1 VPSFRK
7 SKYCRIRHLSVS
19 RESKL
24 DGTHGITPK
33 GRACF
38 GNSSLLQNSLEQYVI
53 RRIVDFA
60 LNNQLLVLGFAALL
74 FAGGIAAFHDL
85 PIEAYPD
92 VADNYVEI
100 ITQWPGISAEQIE
113 QQVTIPLEIVMN
125 GIPHVVHLRS
135 FSLFGLS
142 DIKLIFDDESDND
155 WNRERVLERLSQV
168 TLPPNVVP
176 QMGTD
181 WSPVGQI
188 YFFTLHS
195 TNPAYDPMELK
206 SIEDWV
212 IEKSFKAVPNIVDV
226 ASFGGPTRE
235 YQVRVNPNKLVS
247 YGLSLAQVEQ
257 QLTNNNA
264 NAGGSFIEAGLQ
276 QINVRSIGLVN
287 RVQDI
292 EQTVIVTKNG
302 TPIRVQDIA
311 VVSQGPKIRLGQ
323 FAKAIHR
330 EDGKIIDND
339 DVVSGIVLL
348 RKGAAADMALQGIH
362 KKVEELNNYILP
374 RGVKIVP
381 FIDRSDLVHF
391 TSHTVLHNLTEGMIL
406 VSIILFLFLGN
417 VRGALI
423 VAATIPFSLLFASIC
438 LDLRHIPA
446 NLLSLGALD
455 FGMVVDGA
463 VVMVENIVRH
473 LSHQNGVKTAR
484 ERISEASHEVQ
495 RPVFFA
501 IAIIIT
507 AYLPIFT
514 LQRVEGRLFHPMAW
528 TVAFAL
534 LGALLFSI
542 LIAPVLASFAF
553 QKGAKEWHNPILH
566 FVIERYRI
574 AVRWAIRRR
583 TITVGAC
590 VLLVAIANYLAFSGV
605 IGSEFLPHLDEGAL
619 WVRGTLAPS
628 TGPEE
633 GIRAANQ
640 ARIIFCSFPEV
651 PQCTSQV
658 GRPDDG
664 TDTTGFFNT
673 EFFVDLKP
681 KEVWRPVFHENKDEL
696 IAAMQRELDKIPGVV
711 WGFSQ
716 PIEDN
721 MEEAVSGVKGA
732 LATKIYGDD
741 LKVLEEKGDEIVN
754 IMRHIN
760 GIEDLGVFRVLGQP
774 NLNVTVDR
782 AAAARYQINVADV
795 QDAIQTAVGGN
806 ALTQVL
812 QGEARYDL
820 TLRYLPEY
828 RDTQEAIEN
837 IRLLSASGER
847 VSLQQLCRMSVTDG
861 ASEIYREGNRRYVAI
876 KYSVRGRDLGST
888 VEEAIKKVNQEVKL
902 PSGYSLDWEGE
913 YESQKRANQRL
924 LIVLPIT
931 ILLIF
936 VILYTMFKSFKWA
949 LLILANIAI
958 APIGGLLALLMTG
971 TNFSVSSGVGFLA
984 LFGVSVQTGVIMLEY
999 INQLRAR
1006 RYSIEDAA
1014 VEGAVLRLRP
1024 IMMTMLV
1031 ATLGLLPAALS
1042 HAIGSDSQR
1051 PFAIVIV
1058 GGLIAALVMSV
1069 FLLPTLYVWIASE
1082 RDVLPTAEGTFEE
1095 GEHVD

>member
-1 VPSFRK
+1 M
-7 SKYCRIRHLSVS
+7 
-19 RESKL
+19 
-24 DGTHGITPK
+24 
-33 GRACF
+33 
-38 GNSSLLQNSLEQYVI
+38 I

-60 LNNQLLVLGFAALL
+60 LNNRLMVIALALLL
-74 FAGGIAAFHDL
+74 FASGIVSFKRL

-142 DIKLIFDDESDND
+142 DLKLIFDDESENA

-168 TLPPNVVP
+168 SLPPGVTPV
-176 QMGTD
+176 MGTD

-188 YFFTLHS
+188 YFFTLRS

-212 IEKSFKAVPNIVDV
+212 IEKNFKAVPDVVDV

-235 YQVRVNPNKLVS
+235 YQVRVDPNKLVA

-257 QLTNNNA
+257 QLANNNV
-264 NAGGSFIEAGLQ
+264 NAGGSFIQAGLQ
-276 QINVRSIGLVN
+276 QINVRSVGLVN
-287 RVQDI
+287 RVHDI
-292 EQTVIVTKNG
+292 EETVIFTKNG
-302 TPIRVQDIA
+302 TPLRMKDIA
-311 VVSQGPKIRLGQ
+311 VVVQGPKIRLGQ
-323 FAKAIHR
+323 FARAIHR
-330 EDGKIIDND
+330 EDGKIVDND

-348 RKGAAADMALQGIH
+348 RKGAPAEAALEGIH
-362 KKVEELNNYILP
+362 KKVEELNNHILP
-374 RGVKIVP
+374 RGVKVVP
-381 FIDRSDLVHF
+381 FIDRRDLVHY

-406 VSIILFLFLGN
+406 VSIVLFLFLGN

-463 VVMVENIVRH
+463 VVMIENIVRH
-473 LSHQNGVKTAR
+473 MSFANGTKTPA
-484 ERISEASHEVQ
+484 ERIGDAAHEVQ

-501 IAIIIT
+501 ILIIIT

-534 LGALLFSI
+534 LGALFFSI
-542 LIAPVLASFAF
+542 VIAPVLASFAF
-553 QKGAKEWHNPILH
+553 AEGAKEWRNPVMYFLT
-566 FVIERYRI
+566 ERYRR

-583 TITVGAC
+583 SLTVGMG
-590 VLLVAIANYLAFSGV
+590 VLGVAVAIYLAFSGV

-628 TGPEE
+628 TGPDE
-633 GIRAANQ
+633 GIRVANQ
-640 ARIIFCSFPEV
+640 ARIMLCSFPEV
-651 PQCTSQV
+651 TQCTSQV

-673 EFFVDLKP
+673 EYFVDLEP
-681 KEVWRPVFHENKDEL
+681 KEEWRPVFHENKDEL
-696 IAAMQRELDKIPGVV
+696 IAAMQRELDKIPGAV

-721 MEEAVSGVKGA
+721 MEEAVSGVKGE
-732 LATKIYGDD
+732 LATKIFGDD
-741 LKVLEEKGDEIVN
+741 LKVLEDKADQIVA
-754 IMRHIN
+754 IMR
-760 GIEDLGVFRVLGQP
+760 GISGVEDLGVLRVLGQP

-782 AAAARYQINVADV
+782 DAAARYQINAADV

-820 TLRYLPEY
+820 VMRYLPQY
-828 RDTQEAIEN
+828 RNSKEAIER
-837 IRLLSASGER
+837 IRLLSPSGER
-847 VSLQQLCRMSVTDG
+847 VSLAQLCKINVADG
-861 ASEIYREGNRRYVAI
+861 GSEIYREGNRRYVAV

-888 VEEAIKKVNQEVKL
+888 VEEAMKKVNERVTL
-902 PSGYSLDWEGE
+902 PLGYRIDWEGE
-913 YESQKRANQRL
+913 YASQKRANARL

-931 ILLIF
+931 VLIIF
-936 VILYTMFKSFKWA
+936 IILYTMFKSFKWA

-958 APIGGLLALLMTG
+958 APIGGLLALLATG

-984 LFGVSVQTGVIMLEY
+984 LFGVCVQTGVIMLEY
-999 INQLRAR
+999 INQLRVR
-1006 RYSIEDAA
+1006 RLSIEDAA

-1058 GGLIAALVMSV
+1058 GGLIAALVMSI
-1069 FLLPTLYVWIASE
+1069 FLLPTLYVWVAGD
-1082 RDVLPTAEGTFEE
+1082 RDVLPPAEEGFEL

>member
-1 VPSFRK
+1 M
-7 SKYCRIRHLSVS
+7 
-19 RESKL
+19 
-24 DGTHGITPK
+24 
-33 GRACF
+33 
-38 GNSSLLQNSLEQYVI
+38 I

-60 LNNQLLVLGFAALL
+60 LNNRLLVVALAVIL
-74 FAGGIAAFHDL
+74 FAGGIVSFERL

-113 QQVTIPLEIVMN
+113 QQVTIPLEITMN
-125 GIPHVVHLRS
+125 GIPEVVHLRS

-142 DIKLIFDDESDND
+142 DLKLIFSDESDNA

-168 TLPPNVVP
+168 TLPAGVVP

-195 TNPAYDPMELK
+195 TNPAYDPMEVK

-212 IEKSFKAVPNIVDV
+212 IEKNFKAVPDIVDV
-226 ASFGGPTRE
+226 AGFGGPTRE
-235 YQVRVNPNKLVS
+235 YQVRLDPNKLVA
-247 YGLSLAQVEQ
+247 YGLSLGQIEQ
-257 QLTNNNA
+257 QLANNNA
-264 NAGGSFIEAGLQ
+264 NAGGSFIQAGLQ
-276 QINVRSIGLVN
+276 QINVREVGLVN
-287 RVQDI
+287 RSRDI
-292 EQTVIVTKNG
+292 AQTVIFTKNG
-302 TPIRVQDIA
+302 TPLHMRDIA
-311 VVSQGPKIRLGQ
+311 VVEQGPKIRLGQ
-323 FAKAIHR
+323 FARAAHLANGR
-330 EDGKIIDND
+330 IIDND
-339 DVVSGIVLL
+339 DVVSGIALL
-348 RKGAAADMALQGIH
+348 RKGAPAETALAGIH
-362 KKVEELNNYILP
+362 KKVDELNHRILP
-374 RGVKIVP
+374 PGVKVVP

-391 TSHTVLHNLTEGMIL
+391 TTHTVLHNLTEGMIL
-406 VSIILFLFLGN
+406 VSVVLFLFLGN

-463 VVMVENIVRH
+463 VVMIENIVRH
-473 LSHQNGVKTAR
+473 LSHVNGTR
-484 ERISEASHEVQ
+484 TPTERIADASHEVQ
-495 RPVFFA
+495 RPVFYA

-534 LGALLFSI
+534 LGALFFSI
-542 LIAPVLASFAF
+542 VVSPVLASFAF
-553 QKGAKEWHNPILH
+553 AKGAQEWRNPAMSFLIRH
-566 FVIERYRI
+566 YRT

-583 TITVGAC
+583 ILTVGVG
-590 VLLVAIANYLAFSGV
+590 VLGLFVAIYLAFGGV

-628 TGPEE
+628 TGPDE
-633 GIRAANQ
+633 GIRVSNQ
-640 ARIIFCSFPEV
+640 ARIALCSFPEV

-673 EFFVDLKP
+673 EYFVDLKP
-681 KEVWRPVFHENKDEL
+681 KEQWRPVFHQNTDEL
-696 IAAMQRELDKIPGVV
+696 IAAMNRELDKIPGVV

-721 MEEAVSGVKGA
+721 MEEAVSGVKGE
-732 LATKIYGDD
+732 LATKVYGDD
-741 LKVLEEKGDEIVN
+741 LRVLEDKADQIVG
-754 IMRHIN
+754 IMRGVK

-774 NLNVTVDR
+774 NLNITVDR
-782 AAAARYQINVADV
+782 DAAARYQINVADV

-820 TLRYLPEY
+820 VLRYLPQY
-828 RDTQEAIEN
+828 RDTREAIEK
-837 IRLLSASGER
+837 IRLLSPAGER
-847 VSLQQLCRMSVTDG
+847 VSLAQLCKITLRDG
-861 ASEIYREGNRRYVAI
+861 GSEIYREGNRRYVAI
-876 KYSVRGRDLGST
+876 KYSVRGRDLGGT
-888 VEEAIKKVNQEVKL
+888 VEEAIKKVNDQVKL
-902 PSGYSLDWEGE
+902 PLGYRIDWEGE
-913 YESQKRANQRL
+913 YESQKRADARL

-931 ILLIF
+931 ILIIF

-949 LLILANIAI
+949 FLILANVAM
-958 APIGGLLALLMTG
+958 ARIGGLLALLITG

-1058 GGLIAALVMSV
+1058 GGLIADLVMSI
-1069 FLLPTLYVWIASE
+1069 FLLPTLYVWIAGE
-1082 RDVLPTAEGTFEE
+1082 RDVLPAAEGMFEE

>member
-1 VPSFRK
+1 MIKKF
-7 SKYCRIRHLSVS
+7 
-19 RESKL
+19 
-24 DGTHGITPK
+24 
-33 GRACF
+33 
-38 GNSSLLQNSLEQYVI
+38 
-53 RRIVDFA
+53 VDFA
-60 LNNQLLVLGFAALL
+60 LENRFLMLAVALFLFGWGAISFHQLPV
-74 FAGGIAAFHDL
+74 
-85 PIEAYPD
+85 EAYPD

-125 GIPHVVHLRS
+125 GVPHVVHLRS

-142 DIKLIFDDESDND
+142 DLKLIFDDEEENA

-168 TLPPNVVP
+168 TLPPGVMP

-188 YFFTLHS
+188 YFFTLRS
-195 TNPAYDPMELK
+195 TNPQYDVMELK

-212 IEKSFKAVPNIVDV
+212 VEKNFKAVPDIVDV

-235 YQVRVNPNKLVS
+235 YQVRVDPNKLIS

-276 QINVRSIGLVN
+276 QLNLREVGLVRN
-287 RVQDI
+287 VQDI
-292 EQTVIVTKNG
+292 ENTVILSKTG
-302 TPIRVQDIA
+302 TPLRVKDIA
-311 VVSQGPKIRLGQ
+311 VVAQGPKIRLGQ
-323 FAKAIHR
+323 FARAYHH
-330 EDGKIIDND
+330 EDGKIVDND

-348 RKGAAADMALQGIH
+348 RKGANADQALAGIH
-362 KKVEELNNYILP
+362 AKVKELNERILP
-374 RGVKIVP
+374 PGVKVVP

-391 TSHTVLHNLTEGMIL
+391 TTHTVLHNLTEGMIL
-406 VSIILFLFLGN
+406 VVVILFLFLGN
-417 VRGALI
+417 VRGAII
-423 VAATIPFSLLFASIC
+423 VALTIPFALLFAATC
-438 LDLRHIPA
+438 LNLKGIPA

-473 LSHQNGVKTAR
+473 IHLRQN
-484 ERISEASHEVQ
+484 ENASRPILEVVRNAAHEVQ
-495 RPVFFA
+495 RPVFYA

-507 AYLPIFT
+507 AYLPVFT
-514 LQRVEGRLFHPMAW
+514 LQRVEGRLFRPMAW

-534 LGALLFSI
+534 LGALIFSM
-542 LIAPVLASFAF
+542 LIAPVLASILFS
-553 QKGAKEWHNPILH
+553 KGAREWRNP
-566 FVIERYRI
+566 VMESVKTRYRG
-574 AVRWAIRRR
+574 AVKWGIEHRYV
-583 TITVGAC
+583 TVG
-590 VLLVAIANYLAFSGV
+590 VALFGLGVALYVSFGGV

-628 TGPEE
+628 TGPTE
-633 GIRAANQ
+633 GTRLANQ
-640 ARIIFCSFPEV
+640 TRALLCSFPEA

-664 TDTTGFFNT
+664 TDATGFFNT
-673 EFFVDLKP
+673 EYFVDLKP
-681 KEVWRPVFHENKDEL
+681 KEQWRGVFHEDKDRL
-696 IAAMQRELDKIPGVV
+696 IAAMDRELEKIPGVT

-721 MEEAVSGVKGA
+721 MEEAVSGVKGE

-741 LKVLEEKGDEIVN
+741 LKVLEDRADQIVGT
-754 IMRHIN
+754 MRQIK
-760 GIEDLGVFRVLGQP
+760 GIEDLGIFRVLGQP
-774 NLNVTVDR
+774 NINFEVDR
-782 AAAARYQINVADV
+782 EQAARYQINVADV
-795 QDAIQTAVGGN
+795 QDAIQTAAGGG

-820 TLRYLPEY
+820 VLRYLPQY
-828 RDTQEAIEN
+828 RTTKEALEN
-837 IRLLSASGER
+837 IRLLAPSGER
-847 VSLQQLCRMSVTDG
+847 VSLAQLCKIKQEDG
-861 ASEIYREGNRRYVAI
+861 GSEIYREGNQRYVAI

-888 VEEAIKKVNQEVKL
+888 VEEAIRKVNAQVQL
-902 PSGYSLDWEGE
+902 PRGYRIDWEGE
-913 YESQKRANQRL
+913 YESQKRAQARL
-924 LIVLPIT
+924 FLIVPLT

-936 VILYTMFKSFKWA
+936 LILYTMFRSFKWA
-949 LLILANIAI
+949 LLILANVAL
-958 APIGGLLALLMTG
+958 AGIGGSLALLMTG

-999 INQLRAR
+999 INQLRAKA
-1006 RYSIEDAA
+1006 YSIEDSAI
-1014 VEGAVLRLRP
+1014 EGAVLRLRP

-1031 ATLGLLPAALS
+1031 ATFGLLPAALS

-1058 GGLIAALVMSV
+1058 GGLIVNLAMSIFV
-1069 FLLPTLYVWIASE
+1069 LPTLYVWCA
-1082 RDVLPTAEGTFEE
+1082 RPNDRLPEAEESFE
-1095 GEHVD
+1095 V

>member
-1 VPSFRK
+1 M
-7 SKYCRIRHLSVS
+7 
-19 RESKL
+19 
-24 DGTHGITPK
+24 
-33 GRACF
+33 
-38 GNSSLLQNSLEQYVI
+38 I
-53 RRIVDFA
+53 RRVVDFA
-60 LNNQLLVLGFAALL
+60 LNNRLLVLAFALLL
-74 FAGGIAAFHDL
+74 FAGGIVAFRDL

-92 VADNYVEI
+92 VADNYVEV
-100 ITQWPGISAEQIE
+100 ITQWPGISAEQVE
-113 QQVTIPLEIVMN
+113 QQVTIPLEVVMN

-142 DIKLIFDDESDND
+142 DLKLIFDDESDND

-168 TLPPNVVP
+168 TLPPGVIP

-195 TNPAYDPMELK
+195 TNPKYDPMELK
-206 SIEDWV
+206 SLEDWI
-212 IEKSFKAVPNIVDV
+212 IEKNFKAVPDVVDV

-235 YQVRVNPNKLVS
+235 YQVRVDPNKLVS

-257 QLTNNNA
+257 QLTNNNV
-264 NAGGSFIEAGLQ
+264 NAGGSFIQEGLQ
-276 QINVRSIGLVN
+276 QINVRSVGLVD
-287 RVQDI
+287 RAQDI
-292 EQTVIVTKNG
+292 EHTVIMTKNG
-302 TPIRVQDIA
+302 TPLRVKDIA

-330 EDGKIIDND
+330 ENGKIIDND

-348 RKGAAADMALQGIH
+348 RKGAAADAALRGIN
-362 KKVEELNNYILP
+362 KKVKELNDHILP
-374 RGVKIVP
+374 PGVKVVP

-391 TSHTVLHNLTEGMIL
+391 TTHTVLHNLTEGMIL
-406 VSIILFLFLGN
+406 VSLILLLFLGN

-473 LSHQNGVKTAR
+473 LGHKNGNFKTPS

-495 RPVFFA
+495 RPVFYA

-534 LGALLFSI
+534 LGALVFSI
-542 LIAPVLASFAF
+542 LITPVLASFAF
-553 QKGAKEWHNPILH
+553 RNGAHEWHNPIMH
-566 FVIERYRI
+566 FLTERYRT

-583 TITVGAC
+583 AITVGAG
-590 VLLVAIANYLAFSGV
+590 VLGLFVALYLALSGV

-628 TGPEE
+628 TGPDE
-633 GIRAANQ
+633 GIRVSNQ
-640 ARIIFCSFPEV
+640 ARIILCSFPEV
-651 PQCTSQV
+651 PQCTSQT

-664 TDTTGFFNT
+664 TDTTSFFNT
-673 EFFVDLKP
+673 EYFVDLKP
-681 KEVWRPVFHENKDEL
+681 KEEWRPVFHENKDEL
-696 IAAMQRELDKIPGVV
+696 IAAMNRELNKIPGVV

-721 MEEAVSGVKGA
+721 MEEAVSGVKGE
-732 LATKIYGDD
+732 LATKVYGDD
-741 LKVLEEKGDEIVN
+741 LKVLEETADQIVG
-754 IMRHIN
+754 IMRGVR

-774 NLNVTVDR
+774 NLNVSVDR
-782 AAAARYQINVADV
+782 DAAARYQINVADV

-820 TLRYLPEY
+820 TLRYLPSY
-828 RDTQEAIEN
+828 RDTKDAIEN
-837 IRLLSASGER
+837 IRLLSPSGER
-847 VSLQQLCRMSVTDG
+847 VSLAQLCKISESDG
-861 ASEIYREGNRRYVAI
+861 GSEIYREGNQRYVAI
-876 KYSVRGRDLGST
+876 KYSVRGRDLGGA
-888 VEEAIKKVNQEVKL
+888 VEEAMKKINEGVKL
-902 PSGYSLDWEGE
+902 LPGYHIDWEGE
-913 YESQKRANQRL
+913 YESQKRADERL

-936 VILYTMFKSFKWA
+936 IILYTMFKSFKWA
-949 LLILANIAI
+949 LLILANVAM
-958 APIGGLLALLMTG
+958 ARIGGLLALLITG

-1058 GGLIAALVMSV
+1058 GGLIADLVMSI
-1069 FLLPTLYVWIASE
+1069 FLLPTLYVWVAGE
-1082 RDVLPTAEGTFEE
+1082 RDMLPIAEGNFEE
-1095 GEHVD
+1095 GEHID